1 MHCWPVSLN
10 ACNWV
15 RPLGDTGDAAVPSVV
30 RKRQAAVQY
39 LSAASRTT
47 DGRERELLR
56 RRAAALILA
65 P

>member
-1 MHCWPVSLN
+1 MHCWPVLLS

-15 RPLGDTGDAAVPSVV
+15 PPLSDAREAAIPSAV